1 MFVGTFTTKVL
12 IRTSIIAKGTR
23 CFLTYSLP
31 HLFVIRIG
39 SRGHLKR
46 TGNDLRQ
53 IVNADSWCVEPRSY
67 RLCSKIYYTRDRCY
81 CFEHLVEPFVDSYV
95 LFFLFVYKI
104 SERLNNVFHRFLYIH
119 RFERSRW
126 RKEVFLQR
134 LSFFILGNIQTT
146 R

>member
-53 IVNADSWCVEPRSY
+53 IVNADSWSVEPRSY
-67 RLCSKIYYTRDRCY
+67 RPCSKICYTRDRCY
-81 CFEHLVEPFVDSYV
+81 CFKHLVEPFVDSYV
-95 LFFLFVYKI
+95 LPLLFVYEIGEK
-104 SERLNNVFHRFLYIH
+104 LNNIFHRSLYIH
-119 RFERSRW
+119 RFGRSRW
-126 RKEVFLQR
+126 RKGVLLQR
-134 LSFFILGNIQTT
+134 LSFLILGSV
-146 R
+146 